1 MPTIPPVESRRP
13 DQDIHRLRQAA
24 ESFGIDA
31 ARYDRTRPPYPD
43 ALVQRIVDGSPG
55 PGLLDVGCGTGI
67 AARQFQTAGCT
78 VLGVEPDA
86 RMAEFARRTGVAV
99 EVATIEAWDPAGR
112 MFDAVVAGTAWHWV
126 DPVAGAAKAAQVLR
140 PGGLLAPFWHVFQL
154 PPEVAEA
161 FAAVYKRVAP
171 DSPFGFSRPV
181 RSALDGYEVL
191 LAKAADG
198 IRDAGGFR
206 RPERWQFEWEKTYTR
221 DEWLD
226 QLPTTGALTQLAPD
240 KLAEVLTGT
249 GAAIDAMG
257 GRFTMSYTTVAVT
270 AVRADGA

>member
-1 MPTIPPVESRRP
+1 MPSIPPVESRRP
-13 DQDIHRLRQAA
+13 GQDIHRLRQAA

-31 ARYDRTRPPYPD
+31 ARYDRTRPPNPD
-43 ALVQRIVDGSPG
+43 ALVQRIVDVSPG
-55 PGLLDVGCGTGI
+55 PALLDVGCGTGI

-112 MFDAVVAGTAWHWV
+112 MFDTVVAGTAWHWV
-126 DPVAGAAKAAQVLR
+126 DPVAGAAKAARVLR
-140 PGGLLAPFWHVFQL
+140 PGGLVAPFWHVFQL
-154 PPEVAEA
+154 PPEVAQA

-171 DSPFGFSRPV
+171 DSPFGFSGPV

-191 LAKAADG
+191 LTKATNG

-221 DEWLD
+221 GEWLD

-257 GRFTMSYTTVAVT
+257 GRFTMPYTTVAVT